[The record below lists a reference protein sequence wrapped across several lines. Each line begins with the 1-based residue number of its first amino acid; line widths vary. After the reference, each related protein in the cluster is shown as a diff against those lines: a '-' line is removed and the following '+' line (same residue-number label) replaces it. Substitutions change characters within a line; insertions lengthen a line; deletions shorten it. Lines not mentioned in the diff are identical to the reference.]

1 MRTFPRK
8 NLFIF
13 PTLVTYPPFFP
24 FPFGVCP
31 QIIRVAETAPVP
43 VERLKPEDFLRL
55 IEKSRLGK
63 LKIYLGHAAG
73 VGKTFAMLEE
83 GHRLKKAGVDVVIG
97 WVETHGRK
105 DTEALLDGLEV
116 IPRKQTPYGNTTVET
131 LDVEAIYK
139 RYPTVCIIDELPF
152 SNVAGSTYPKRYLE
166 VHDLLLAGIN
176 VITAMNIQHMESLH
190 DTVLRATGV
199 DVRERVPDRFVLEAD
214 QIVNI
219 DLTAEELRERLRA
232 GKIYPGDRATAALEN
247 FFTENNLNTL
257 RELALRE
264 TAAALDRRPRFGGK
278 SITDVSEKIAV
289 FFSTNPDT
297 TSRLL
302 RSTSRLAGRLN
313 REWMAVY
320 VRRKKEDPNRIS
332 SELQRKFMQ
341 NVQLATE
348 LGGSVT
354 VLESEDICRA
364 LLDYCRKN
372 GVNLVVIGTS
382 ERRWWQ
388 FTRPDVLDFFMH
400 HAPGIDIHI
409 VDPNN

>member
-1 MRTFPRK
+1 MES
-8 NLFIF
+8 
-13 PTLVTYPPFFP
+13 PP
-24 FPFGVCP
+24 
-31 QIIRVAETAPVP
+31 I
-43 VERLKPEDFLRL
+43 ERLKPEDFLRL

-73 VGKTFAMLEE
+73 VGKTYEMLEE
-83 GHRLKKAGVDVVIG
+83 AHRLKAAGVDVVIG

-105 DTEALLDGLEV
+105 DTEALLAGLEI
-116 IPRKQTPYGNTTVET
+116 IPRKKVEHNGHTVEV
-131 LDVEAIYK
+131 LDVDAIFK
-139 RYPTVCIIDELPF
+139 RYPTVCVVDELPF
-152 SNVAGSTYPKRYLE
+152 TNVAGSQHPKRYLE

-176 VITAMNIQHMESLH
+176 VITAMNIQHLESLH

-214 QIVNI
+214 HVVNV
-219 DLTAEELRERLRA
+219 DLTAEELRERLRL
-232 GKIYPGDRATAALEN
+232 GKIYPKDRAAAALEN
-247 FFTENNLNTL
+247 FFTENNLNEL

-264 TAAALDRRPRFGGK
+264 TANVLDQRPRTGTK
-278 SITDVSEKIAV
+278 SPTDVSEKIAV
-289 FFSTNPDT
+289 CISTNPVT
-297 TSRLL
+297 TARLL

-320 VRRKKEDPNRIS
+320 VRRKKEDPLRIPS
-332 SELQRKFMQ
+332 DLQRQFIQ

-354 VLESEDICRA
+354 VLESENVCEE

-372 GVNLVVIGTS
+372 DVNLVVLGTS
-382 ERRWWQ
+382 ERKWWQ
-388 FTRPDVLDFFMH
+388 FMRPNVLEFFMH

>member
-1 MRTFPRK
+1 M
-8 NLFIF
+8 
-13 PTLVTYPPFFP
+13 
-24 FPFGVCP
+24 
-31 QIIRVAETAPVP
+31 AETVPIP

-73 VGKTFAMLEE
+73 VGKTYAMLEE
-83 GHRLKKAGVDVVIG
+83 GHRLKKAGVDVAVG

-105 DTEALLDGLEV
+105 ETEAMLEGLEV
-116 IPRKQTPYGNTTVET
+116 LPRKKVPHGNTTVET
-131 LDVEAIYK
+131 LDVDGIFK

-152 SNVAGSTYPKRYLE
+152 SNVEGAQYPKRYLE

-214 QIVNI
+214 QMVNV
-219 DLTAEELRERLRA
+219 DLTAEELRERLRT
-232 GKIYPGDRATAALEN
+232 GKIYPADRATAALEN

-264 TAAALDRRPRFGGK
+264 TAAALDRRPRVGK
-278 SITDVSEKIAV
+278 SHTDISEKIAV
-289 FFSTNPDT
+289 FFTTNPDT
-297 TSRLL
+297 TSKLL
-302 RSTSRLAGRLN
+302 RTASRLAGRLN

-320 VRRKKEDPNRIS
+320 VRRTSEDPNKIPS
-332 SELQRKFMQ
+332 DVQRKFMQ

-354 VLESEDICRA
+354 VVESQDVCRA

-372 GVNLVVIGTS
+372 DVNLAVIGTS

-388 FTRPDVLDFFMH
+388 FTRPNVLDFFMH
-400 HAPGIDIHI
+400 HAPGIDILI

>member
-1 MRTFPRK
+1 ME
-8 NLFIF
+8 L
-13 PTLVTYPPFFP
+13 PP
-24 FPFGVCP
+24 
-31 QIIRVAETAPVP
+31 I
-43 VERLKPEDFLRL
+43 ERLKPEDFLRL

-83 GHRLKKAGVDVVIG
+83 AHRLKKAGVDVVIG
-97 WVETHGRK
+97 WVETRGRK
-105 DTEALLDGLEV
+105 ETEALVSDLEI
-116 IPRKQTPYGNTTVET
+116 IPRKKVEHNGHT
-131 LDVEAIYK
+131 AEVLDVDAIFK
-139 RYPTVCIIDELPF
+139 RYPTVCVVDELPYT
-152 SNVAGSTYPKRYLE
+152 NVAGSQHPKRYLE

-176 VITAMNIQHMESLH
+176 VITAMNIQHLESLH

-214 QIVNI
+214 QIVNV
-219 DLTAEELRERLRA
+219 DLTAEELRERLRL
-232 GKIYPGDRATAALEN
+232 GKIYPADRAAAALEN
-247 FFTENNLNTL
+247 FFTENNLNEL

-264 TAAALDRRPRFGGK
+264 TANVLDQRPRIGAK
-278 SITDVSEKIAV
+278 SPTDVSEKIAV
-289 FFSTNPDT
+289 CISTNPLT
-297 TSRLL
+297 TARLL
-302 RSTSRLAGRLN
+302 RATSRLAGRLN

-320 VRRKKEDPNRIS
+320 VRRKKEDPLRIQS
-332 SELQRKFMQ
+332 DLQRKFLL

-354 VLESEDICRA
+354 VLESENVCEA
-364 LLDYCRKN
+364 LLKYCREN
-372 GVNLVVIGTS
+372 DVNLVVLGTS

-388 FTRPDVLDFFMH
+388 FTRPNVLEFFMH

>member
-1 MRTFPRK
+1 M
-8 NLFIF
+8 
-13 PTLVTYPPFFP
+13 
-24 FPFGVCP
+24 
-31 QIIRVAETAPVP
+31 RVAEQVPAP

-73 VGKTFAMLEE
+73 VGKTYAMLEE
-83 GHRLKKAGVDVVIG
+83 AHRLKKAGVDVVVG

-105 DTEALLDGLEV
+105 ETEALLDGLEI
-116 IPRKQTPYGNTTVET
+116 IPRKKTPHGNTVVET
-131 LDVEAIYK
+131 LDVDAIFK
-139 RYPTVCIIDELPF
+139 RYPTVCIIDELPY
-152 SNVAGSTYPKRYLE
+152 SNVAGSQYPKRYLE
-166 VHDLLLAGIN
+166 VHDLLLTGIN

-219 DLTAEELRERLRA
+219 DLTAEELRDRLRN
-232 GKIYPGDRATAALEN
+232 GKIYPADRASAALEN

-264 TAAALDRRPRFGGK
+264 TAAALDRRPRLGDK
-278 SITDVSEKIAV
+278 SPTDVSEKIAV
-289 FFSTNPDT
+289 FFSTNPES

-302 RSTSRLAGRLN
+302 RATSRLAGRLN

-320 VRRKKEDPNRIS
+320 VRRKSEDPNHIPA
-332 SELQRKFMQ
+332 ELQSKFMQ

-348 LGGSVT
+348 LGGTVT
-354 VLESEDICRA
+354 VLESEDVCHA

-372 GVNLVVIGTS
+372 DVNLVVLGTS

-388 FTRPDVLDFFMH
+388 LWRPDVLDFFMH

-409 VDPNN
+409 VDPHN

>member
-1 MRTFPRK
+1 MES
-8 NLFIF
+8 
-13 PTLVTYPPFFP
+13 PP
-24 FPFGVCP
+24 
-31 QIIRVAETAPVP
+31 I
-43 VERLKPEDFLRL
+43 ERLKPEDFLRL

-73 VGKTFAMLEE
+73 VGKTYAMLEE
-83 GHRLKKAGVDVVIG
+83 AHRLKAAGVDVVIG

-105 DTEALLDGLEV
+105 DTEALLAGLEI
-116 IPRKQTPYGNTTVET
+116 IPRKKVEHNGHTVEV
-131 LDVEAIYK
+131 LDVDAIFK
-139 RYPTVCIIDELPF
+139 RYPTVCVVDELPF
-152 SNVAGSTYPKRYLE
+152 TNVAGSQHPKRYLE

-176 VITAMNIQHMESLH
+176 VITAMNIQHLESLH

-214 QIVNI
+214 HVVNV
-219 DLTAEELRERLRA
+219 DLTAEELRERLRL
-232 GKIYPGDRATAALEN
+232 GKIYPKDRAAAALEN
-247 FFTENNLNTL
+247 FFTENNLNEL

-264 TAAALDRRPRFGGK
+264 TANVLDQRPRTGTK
-278 SITDVSEKIAV
+278 SPTDVSEKIAV
-289 FFSTNPDT
+289 CISTNPVT
-297 TSRLL
+297 TARLL
-302 RSTSRLAGRLN
+302 RATSRLAGRLN

-320 VRRKKEDPNRIS
+320 VRRKKEDPLRIPS
-332 SELQRKFMQ
+332 DLQRQFIQ

-354 VLESEDICRA
+354 VLESENVCEA

-372 GVNLVVIGTS
+372 DVNLVVLGTS
-382 ERRWWQ
+382 ERKWWQ
-388 FTRPDVLDFFMH
+388 FTRPNVLEFFMH